1 MKRCL
6 VNGFD
11 KRIVDAADRG
21 LHYGDGL
28 FETLA
33 VFDGR
38 PRNWQLH
45 TQRLLHGC
53 EQLALAAPD
62 PEMLSDE
69 IARVTLDMSTA
80 VVKIILSRDSAGRG
94 YQYANSTEPT
104 RVIASYDWPEYPD
117 GYYQQGVRLKV
128 CDTRI
133 SIQPA
138 LAGIKHLNRLENV
151 LARNEW
157 QDDSYGEGLM
167 LDVYA
172 NVIEGTMSNLFWVEG
187 KQLYTPK
194 LTLSGV
200 HGIMRQRVIDTASA
214 LAISCDE
221 VDADLQRIRSADEL
235 FVTNSIIGIWPAT
248 LAQLPARGELTSR
261 IMKALAETDG
271 IVFK

>member
-11 KRIVDAADRG
+11 KRQLDAADRG

-33 VFDGR
+33 VFDSR

-45 TQRLLHGC
+45 MQRLLHGC
-53 EQLALAAPD
+53 QKLALATPD
-62 PEMLSDE
+62 PELLSDE
-69 IARVTLDMSTA
+69 IARVSLDMPTA
-80 VVKIILSRDSAGRG
+80 VVKIILSRGSAGRG
-94 YQYANSTEPT
+94 YRYTNDIEPT
-104 RVIASYDWPEYPD
+104 RVVASYDWPEYPD
-117 GYYQQGVRLKV
+117 SYYQQGVRLKI

-157 QDDSYGEGLM
+157 QGDDYGEGLM
-167 LDVYA
+167 LDA
-172 NVIEGTMSNLFWVEG
+172 NNNVIEGTMSNLFWVEN

-194 LTLSGV
+194 LQQSGV
-200 HGIMRQRVIDTASA
+200 HGIMRQRIIDIAKGSGIA
-214 LAISCDE
+214 CDE
-221 VDADLQRIRSADEL
+221 VEADLQRVQSADEL
-235 FVTNSIIGIWPAT
+235 FVSNSIIGIWPAS
-248 LAQLPARGELTSR
+248 LDEQPERGELTAR
-261 IMKALAETDG
+261 LMKALAETDG
-271 IVFK
+271 TVFI